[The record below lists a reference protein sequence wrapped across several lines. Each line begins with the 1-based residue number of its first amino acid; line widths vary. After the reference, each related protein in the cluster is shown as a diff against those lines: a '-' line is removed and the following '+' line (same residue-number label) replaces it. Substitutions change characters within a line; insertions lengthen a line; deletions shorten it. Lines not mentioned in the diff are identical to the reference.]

1 MLGHGSFGDV
11 FEGIRLSDSKKVALK
26 VVEKRENME
35 KIKTYQFS
43 KALPSEIAMMILM
56 NKGPRVPQ
64 IIQLLD
70 WYETPEEYILVLE
83 RPTPCENMQQ
93 FLMRHKG
100 RIRESSARV
109 VMQQVVIAAII
120 CCQRG
125 VFHRDIKLEN
135 LLINKNTLQVKLI
148 DFGCGTRLKR
158 SAYSVFS
165 GTKVYAPPEIHT
177 GSYHATSTTVYSLG
191 ILLYRMVCGKFPGHQ
206 LQQIFDRTWYTEELS
221 KECIDLI
228 CSCMERHPDK
238 RIGLEK
244 IHRHDWFQ
252 ALILN
257 LKKKKKKKKPRE

>member
-1 MLGHGSFGDV
+1 ML
-11 FEGIRLSDSKKVALK
+11 ILSLYLRSHSQILFPILFNLLVLK
-26 VVEKRENME
+26 PNYTNAGNNSEINLLSLLQDR
-35 KIKTYQFS
+35 FS
-43 KALPSEIAMMILM
+43 KALPAEIATMILI
-56 NKGPRVPQ
+56 NKGPRLPQ

-83 RPTPCENMQQ
+83 RPTPCEDMQQ
-93 FLMRHKG
+93 FLMRHND

-148 DFGCGTRLKR
+148 DFGCGTHLKR

-165 GTKVYAPPEIHT
+165 GTKVYAPPEIRT
-177 GSYHATSTTVYSLG
+177 GSYHAKPTTVYSLG

-206 LQQIFDRTWYTEELS
+206 LQKIFDRTWDTEELS
-221 KECIDLI
+221 KG
-228 CSCMERHPDK
+228 ERMWTDYTGTF
-238 RIGLEK
+238 IT
-244 IHRHDWFQ
+244 
-252 ALILN
+252 A
-257 LKKKKKKKKPRE
+257 